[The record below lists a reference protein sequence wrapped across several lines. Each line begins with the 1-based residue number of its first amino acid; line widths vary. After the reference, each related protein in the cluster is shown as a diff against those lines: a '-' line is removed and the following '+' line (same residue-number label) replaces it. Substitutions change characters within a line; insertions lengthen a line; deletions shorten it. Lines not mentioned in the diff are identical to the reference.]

1 MSRPP
6 KGEVAVGEEFTLE
19 IGAMVHGGHC
29 LAYPNG
35 NTAFSHS
42 LCRGRRDREPR
53 QVDVMMSHRLLEFVF
68 ALHRVPRNLRPNH
81 LRIGIED
88 TNEN

>member
-35 NTAFSHS
+35 NTAFVRHALAGEVARIRITEVRSKFISIKEHS
-42 LCRGRRDREPR
+42 NVGAQLPARGSFGH
-53 QVDVMMSHRLLEFVF
+53 VTASNVASC
-68 ALHRVPRNLRPNH
+68 
-81 LRIGIED
+81 
-88 TNEN
+88 